1 MPNREYER
9 ETRRHREG
17 TVCLVGGA
25 GFLLF
30 ACFAMPG
37 GTGAV
42 LLGTIGVCA
51 VLAGVLLHIF
61 NRSPAR
67 IDRQRTHTADQ
78 TVEQTPDDST
88 A

>member
-9 ETRRHREG
+9 ETRRHRVG
-17 TVCLVGGA
+17 TICLIGGA

-30 ACFAMPG
+30 ACFAMQG
-37 GTGAV
+37 GSGAV
-42 LLGTIGVCA
+42 VLGIIGACA
-51 VLAGVLLHIF
+51 VLAGVLLHAF

-67 IDRQRTHTADQ
+67 IDHQRTQ
-78 TVEQTPDDST
+78 TTEQTPDDSI